1 MTNNKNTAVK
11 FFIILIYFLDF
22 IQEFIYF
29 LKAHQIDKNA
39 SFIITLKYNQ
49 RWTINKGIHFLYI
62 FYLVIYAKQKP
73 WIFEMKKYKNEKV

>member
-49 RWTINKGIHFLYI
+49 R
-62 FYLVIYAKQKP
+62 
-73 WIFEMKKYKNEKV
+73 